1 MDPTTGEWKE
11 TELEDLLRKARHGSR
26 EAMEELLDRTEGIV
40 RSVSKRELFYR
51 VWGPEQSYENARAGL
66 LHFTYHQQEPVAEK
80 TSVALVKTC
89 LSRYLMTML
98 RRELRRQR
106 HETLMNFNSRRVQH
120 QLERRGNYLDESPEA
135 ACVRREIYEQLY
147 RQLTALE
154 ERERQILLL
163 HYNSSLSFQEIADQL
178 GCHINTVYKVH
189 RTALQKLRQT
199 LAPLYDR

>member
-1 MDPTTGEWKE
+1 MDPTTGEWEE
-11 TELEDLLRKARHGSR
+11 TELEDLLRKAWHGSR
-26 EAMEELLDRTEGIV
+26 EALEELLDRTEGIV
-40 RSVSKRELFYR
+40 RSVSKRDLFYR

-89 LSRYLMTML
+89 VSRYLMTML
-98 RRELRRQR
+98 RRELRRRR
-106 HETLMNFNSRRVQH
+106 HETSMNFNSRRVQH
-120 QLERRGNYLDESPEA
+120 RLERRENCREESPEA
-135 ACVRREIYEQLY
+135 ACLRKETYEQLY
-147 RQLTALE
+147 RQLAALE

-163 HYNSSLSFQEIADQL
+163 YYGSNLPFQEIADQL
-178 GCHINTVYKVH
+178 GCHINTVYKDH

>member
-1 MDPTTGEWKE
+1 MDPTTGEWE
-11 TELEDLLRKARHGSR
+11 EAELEDLLRKARHGSR
-26 EAMEELLDRTEGIV
+26 EALEELLDRTEGIV
-40 RSVSKRELFYR
+40 RSVSKRDLFYR

-89 LSRYLMTML
+89 VSRYLMTML
-98 RRELRRQR
+98 RRELRRRR
-106 HETLMNFNSRRVQH
+106 HETSMNFNSRRVQH
-120 QLERRGNYLDESPEA
+120 RLERRENCREESPEA
-135 ACVRREIYEQLY
+135 ACLRKETYEQLY
-147 RQLTALE
+147 RQLAALE

-163 HYNSSLSFQEIADQL
+163 YYGSNLPFQEIADQL